1 VHPVVLGIVIMIS
14 SLVQIL
20 PETYTAKKS
29 PIFLNRIR
37 KLVIFM
43 KEDQCQ
49 FVVHTCQIHIII
61 LYILTFSSKILH
73 LVSFYQM
80 FYSLYPAW
88 LHHPNSIR
96 WTAELLNIFLHNF
109 LNIPILPLHI
119 YKYSCQLFLDTLNQQ
134 WIAVKSS
141 LHKTINVCFLASH
154 KALEFAE
161 IWYGRLPLKVFSI
174 CNFGSTD
181 P

>member
-1 VHPVVLGIVIMIS
+1 MHPVVLGIVIMIS

-80 FYSLYPAW
+80 FYSLYPA
-88 LHHPNSIR
+88 
-96 WTAELLNIFLHNF
+96 
-109 LNIPILPLHI
+109 
-119 YKYSCQLFLDTLNQQ
+119 
-134 WIAVKSS
+134 
-141 LHKTINVCFLASH
+141 
-154 KALEFAE
+154 
-161 IWYGRLPLKVFSI
+161 
-174 CNFGSTD
+174 
-181 P
+181 